1 MAAADDRARKAW
13 WASIGVGAL
22 ACVGCCVVVPL
33 LAAAGIAGGGMLLVG
48 SRWLEPLGFA
58 LIAVG
63 VVGVVVSQIRA
74 YRRRGADTCQ
84 CTRPNTN
91 TSCRCRRSQ
100 PAAPPAPDHVS

>member
-48 SRWLEPLGFA
+48 SRWLDVLHG
-58 LIAVG
+58 
-63 VVGVVVSQIRA
+63 
-74 YRRRGADTCQ
+74 
-84 CTRPNTN
+84 
-91 TSCRCRRSQ
+91 
-100 PAAPPAPDHVS
+100 

>member
-48 SRWLEPLGFA
+48 SRWLDVTPRQ
-58 LIAVG
+58 VVNG
-63 VVGVVVSQIRA
+63 VVSGSR
-74 YRRRGADTCQ
+74 
-84 CTRPNTN
+84 
-91 TSCRCRRSQ
+91 
-100 PAAPPAPDHVS
+100 